1 MRKNEIIIK
10 QALENVFNKL
20 TVDASTF
27 IDLYG
32 FKTAEI
38 KVRGLLRTIGIGL
51 YAPSPSIK
59 IFFIDDQLAP
69 DDHLRFKPIMKV
81 SHRYWGEQAVVW
93 DIEFAD
99 ETQLVVEV
107 GDLQKFSAYMQ
118 AAHYIIQD
126 IEYEEREL
134 LSKI

>member
-10 QALENVFNKL
+10 QALEKVFNKL

-27 IDLYG
+27 INLYG

-38 KVRGLLRTIGIGL
+38 NVRGLLKTIGIGL

-69 DDHLRFKPIMKV
+69 DDHLRFKPILKV
-81 SHRYWGEQAVVW
+81 SHRYLAQEAMVW
-93 DIEFAD
+93 DIEFLD
-99 ETQLVVEV
+99 TTMFVEV
-107 GDLQKFSAYMQ
+107 GKLCNLSAYMQ
-118 AAHYIIQD
+118 ASYYIIQD